1 MLGNP
6 RFILVVGVLMAAG
19 CASTPNTNVQEQEVQ
34 AVRSVDE
41 PSAPPVAAVMPVV
54 APAEPT
60 PEGKAK
66 SEGVPA
72 LAKRLEKNRLTQY
85 WREKN
90 TYTYFVG
97 TEIEAEYKPGQ
108 ALTLRD
114 DSQEN
119 GLTCTFAL
127 GGGLDVAGGTA
138 EAAAANKD
146 RCNQM
151 MFTLD
156 QQLGM

>member
-1 MLGNP
+1 MLRKTPFAVFTGA
-6 RFILVVGVLMAAG
+6 LLLAG
-19 CASTPNTNVQEQEVQ
+19 CASTPNTPVQGQDVQ
-34 AVRSVDE
+34 AVHSADE
-41 PSAPPVAAVMPVV
+41 PSAPPVAAVMPVAASSGPAV
-54 APAEPT
+54 AGQEKGT
-60 PEGKAK
+60 
-66 SEGVPA
+66 GVPA
-72 LAKRLEKNRLTQY
+72 LAKRLEKNRLTQF

-90 TYTYFVG
+90 SYTYFMG

-127 GGGLDVAGGTA
+127 KGGLAVAGGPA
-138 EAAAANKD
+138 DAAAKSQD
-146 RCNQM
+146 RCNEM